1 MKIKKHWSKIKKWLK
16 SHHLKNL
23 ALITF
28 SILIIGAGSGVI
40 WLSTMEIPDLH
51 AFETRKII
59 QSTKIYD
66 RTGEIIL
73 YDIHEGAKRT
83 VVPLSEI
90 SDYIKNSTIAIEDT
104 EFYNHFGIRPKAI
117 LRAAFA
123 VLVTRNYSQGGS
135 TITQQVVKN
144 AILTTDKTITRK
156 LKEWVIAIKLER
168 VLSKDQ
174 ILEAYLNETPY
185 GGNVYGVQE
194 ASKMFFGKGAKDVTL
209 AQGAFISAVAQAP
222 TYYSPYGSHKD
233 ALIQRQRLVLKRMLE
248 NELITETEYENALN
262 EEVIFLSRSESGI
275 KAPHFSL
282 MVREYLVEKYGEDF
296 VEQGGLKVTTTL
308 DYNLQRM
315 AEDVVENYSKDL
327 RERFDE
333 KMNTSIVAIDPKT
346 GDVLTM
352 VGSRDYF
359 DKEIDGNYN
368 IATAKRQP
376 GSAFKPIVYA
386 TAFNK
391 GYTPETILFD
401 VKTEFSSSCDPKSEP
416 KNIDA
421 VCYSPGEYDDLLPGP
436 MTMKRA
442 LAQSRNIPAV
452 KTLYLAGINDSL
464 KLASD
469 LGITGLNDP
478 ARYGLTLV
486 LGGGEVKLLD
496 LTSAYGVFANDGIR
510 NPTRFILKI
519 ENNKGEIVEETELS
533 PNQVLQANTAR
544 QISDIL
550 SDKKE
555 RIQSIQQL
563 LKSSDKDIAVK
574 TGTTNDYRD
583 VWTIGYTPQIS
594 VGVWAGHN
602 DNTPID
608 KSKTAGLVITPLWSA
623 FMLEAIKDMPKER
636 FIDPDPTPLDL
647 KPNMRGHWNG
657 GESIY
662 IDTISGKLATEYTPI
677 EFKQE
682 NVINSVHSILYWV
695 DKSNPRGPVPQNPE
709 NDSQFE
715 NWEYGVREWLKSYQ
729 KSNPSF
735 VEGVK
740 INIPT
745 EEDDVHGPEFAPVV
759 SIISPANNKTY
770 KSDEK
775 ITTNLSIFSKENRKT
790 LRVEY
795 FINDRY
801 IGKITENPFQISFIP
816 EDTNGIEKNNTL
828 KVVVYDE
835 ILNKSEVTTKFR
847 VDL

>member
-421 VCYSPGEYDDLLPGP
+421 VCYSPGEYDDLFPGP